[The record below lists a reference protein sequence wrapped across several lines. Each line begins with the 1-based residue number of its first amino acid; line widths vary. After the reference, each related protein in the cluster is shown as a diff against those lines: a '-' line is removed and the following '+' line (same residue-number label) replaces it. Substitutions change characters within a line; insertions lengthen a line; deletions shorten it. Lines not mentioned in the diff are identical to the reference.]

1 MDLRTLRYFVLVAEE
16 GSIHGG
22 ARRAMV
28 AQPAVSVALK
38 KLEREVGGTLFERSA
53 RGVALTGAGRAM
65 LVHARQILRSV
76 ELARKDARLGMTT
89 RPAPFTVGL
98 TAGRV
103 AAGELTGPILDTFQ
117 RSNPDVLMRVRE
129 LDFAEQFEAVLDGS
143 VDVALVRSPYE
154 HDALCMEP
162 LFSEPSVLAASPG
175 HPLARLPEVSLER
188 LLSERFLEVVR
199 TPRVWREFWNLT
211 GIRNEGARSIP
222 SQAVGLLDFS
232 IDVMRNTTVSP
243 MAQSGWRLGGFGGPS
258 LRAVRLPD
266 APHSVIGVGYRRG
279 DRQEKVASF
288 ITIARAVTEEL
299 ISIVPDAALAP
310 PPGGGRETTGD
321 PHGDNQTVLPAASS
335 PAPDCKRPRTHGFV
349 PADSE

>member
-1 MDLRTLRYFVLVAEE
+1 MDVRTLRYFVLVADE

-38 KLEREVGGTLFERSA
+38 KLERDVGGVLFERSSH
-53 RGVALTGAGRAM
+53 GVELTAAGCAL
-65 LVHARQILRSV
+65 LVHARRILRSV
-76 ELARKDARLGMTT
+76 EQARQEVRQSMTT
-89 RPAPFTVGL
+89 GPAPFTVGL

-103 AAGELTGPILDTFQ
+103 AAGELTGPIVDAFQ
-117 RSNPDVLMRVRE
+117 RGNPDVVLRVRE
-129 LDFAEQFEAVLDGS
+129 LDFAEQFEAVLEGS

-162 LFSEPSVLAASPG
+162 LFSEPSVLAASPQ
-175 HPLARLPEVSLER
+175 HPLARLPEVSLEE
-188 LLSERFLEVVR
+188 LVPERFLEVVR

-211 GIRNEGARSIP
+211 DIRNESVRSIP

-232 IDVMRNTTVSP
+232 IDVMRNSTVSP

-258 LRAVRLPD
+258 LCAVRLPD

-279 DRQEKVASF
+279 DHREKVASF
-288 ITIARAVTEEL
+288 ITVARAVTAEL
-299 ISIVPDAALAP
+299 ISIVPDAVLVSTPAV
-310 PPGGGRETTGD
+310 GG
-321 PHGDNQTVLPAASS
+321 
-335 PAPDCKRPRTHGFV
+335 
-349 PADSE
+349 